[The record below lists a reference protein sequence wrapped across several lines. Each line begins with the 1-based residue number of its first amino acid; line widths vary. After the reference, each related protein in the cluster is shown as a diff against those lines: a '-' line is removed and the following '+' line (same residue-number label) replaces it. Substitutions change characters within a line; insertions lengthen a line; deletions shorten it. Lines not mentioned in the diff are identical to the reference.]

1 MSVPSA
7 PGTGIASAWGMLL
20 QTLPNGF
27 PVQLHQLPSNQHGLE
42 SPGPSIFYPFHP
54 GGCVGLIFIFPMIHE
69 VKHLYICLL
78 AIRIPLLR
86 TVSSNLF
93 Y

>member
-78 AIRIPLLR
+78 AIRIPLL
-86 TVSSNLF
+86 
-93 Y
+93 